1 MAHDLAFTPDGQAMM
16 MSVREV
22 PWHELGTVLDA
33 PPTAAEAIA
42 AAKLDWTVS
51 KKPLQLPGW
60 LGGHAIDD
68 RMAVVRDDL
77 DPFKHDP
84 VLGVVGRDWQP
95 LQNTDAFA
103 WFDPIVATGAAT
115 YETAGAL
122 ANGRKVWILVRLR
135 ESLTVAGKD
144 QITPYLLLANGH
156 DGCTSL
162 RLRFTPVRVVCQNTW
177 SMALAGTGPEV
188 RVSHRPGMRM
198 RLDDAR
204 RELARIHAGFQTIAD
219 RCTAMQGRRLTDA
232 EHLAYLSGVFPLT
245 DRIRRSAVQARRIE
259 AARAAARTL
268 AISGRGN
275 AHADIAGTLW
285 AAFNGITELLDH
297 GERQRGDDERRLT
310 SSWFGHDG
318 TTKQRAWD
326 SALALIN

>member
-1 MAHDLAFTPDGQAMM
+1 MAHNLAFTPTGQAMM

-42 AAKLDWTVS
+42 AASLGWTVS

-60 LGGHAIDD
+60 LGGHAIAE

-77 DPFKHDP
+77 DPFKDNP

-95 LQNTDAFA
+95 LQNSEAFA
-103 WFDPIVATGAAT
+103 WFDPIVATGEAV

-135 ESLTVAGKD
+135 EPLQVGRGD
-144 QITPYLLLANGH
+144 EIQPYLLLANGH

-177 SMALAGTGPEV
+177 SMALAGKGPEV
-188 RVSHRPGMRM
+188 RVSHRPGMQM

-204 RELARIHAGFQTIAD
+204 RELARIHAGFQDIAMS
-219 RCTAMQGRRLTDA
+219 CTAMQRRQIDA
-232 EHLAYLSGVFPLT
+232 TEHLQYLSGVFPIT
-245 DRIRRSAVQARRIE
+245 DHIRRSALQVRRLE

-268 AISGRGN
+268 AFTGRGN
-275 AHADIAGTLW
+275 DRPDTVGTLW
-285 AAFNGITELLDH
+285 AAFNGVTELLDH
-297 GERQRGDDERRLT
+297 GDRLRSDEEQRLT

-318 TTKQRAWD
+318 STKQRAWE
-326 SALALIN
+326 SALAMVN